1 MASDEIRDA
10 DDAWILPSSSR
21 AWQLLGGEAAFFI
34 GCVLLAITIAAGGN
48 MFGILGLTF
57 AIGGAFVLLLAYR
70 EVRIES
76 AKRGS
81 EFDGSRRARASW
93 ADSGDF
99 LTSAQLFSRR
109 THRLAASMIGAP
121 QELGVLIAACALAIG
136 PTLVVGAAVIAFF
149 VRL

>member
-1 MASDEIRDA
+1 MASDELRDA

-21 AWQLLGGEAAFFI
+21 AWQVLGGEAAFFV

-76 AKRGS
+76 ARRGS
-81 EFDGSRRARASW
+81 GFDGSRERASW
-93 ADSGDF
+93 ADTGDF

-109 THRLAASMIGAP
+109 THRQAAAMIGAP
-121 QELGVLIAACALAIG
+121 EELGVVIAACALAIG
-136 PTLVVGAAVIAFF
+136 PTLLVGAAVIAFF